1 MKKQVLI
8 IPLLL
13 LSLYGFS
20 QQNKLLLLSSY
31 QTNSQIKADKL
42 FTKWATE
49 TKASIQKNSS
59 EKNDTLINL
68 KNVFKCVYDSI
79 LSSTKNTSK
88 DTLYFVLQN
97 EIEYE
102 FTDTTNKDYF
112 TENTFLY
119 TAEGQIDYLSSN
131 KTHRLNDFVPAMKT
145 NSKRYVLLNQEYDS
159 LFSNFLG
166 NKKYFSYYKGQE
178 IGKTSL
184 PLIIKSQNET
194 KKRLAFLNRYLL
206 LPDNE
211 DFTTKWNLSSYP
223 NIPRIIFTNGF
234 NKAWADINF
243 GGMGGLAFLEKIS
256 GTWVLVEIRRTWIE

>member
-1 MKKQVLI
+1 MKKKILIVLF
-8 IPLLL
+8 LL
-13 LSLYGFS
+13 LSLYGTS
-20 QQNKLLLLSSY
+20 QQNKLLLLSAY
-31 QTNSQIKADKL
+31 QANSQIKADKL

-49 TKASIQKNSS
+49 TQTSIQKNSF

-68 KNVFKCVYDSI
+68 KNAFKCVYDSI
-79 LSSTKNTSK
+79 LSSTENTK
-88 DTLYFVLQN
+88 GDALYFVLQN

-119 TAEGQIDYLSSN
+119 TADGQIDYLPNN
-131 KTHRLNDFVPAMKT
+131 KTHRLKNFVPAIKA

-159 LFSNFLG
+159 LFCNFLG
-166 NKKYFSYYKGQE
+166 NKKYFCYYKGQE
-178 IGKTSL
+178 IGKASL
-184 PLIIKSQNET
+184 PLIFKSQNET
-194 KKRLAFLNRYLL
+194 KKRLAFLNRHML

-211 DFTTKWNLSSYP
+211 DFTNKWNLSSYP
-223 NIPRIIFTNGF
+223 TIPRIIFTNGF